1 MEKFDFFESEN
12 ELTYELNGGLQKT
25 IMSAVFLSKP
35 SLVDVGVSA
44 FVAVAIIV
52 AIIISQ
58 ILFAL
63 FHIPYGF
70 AIGSLLLHVGFGSV
84 VLPFVYV
91 KSKNL
96 VLCYLIFTSKFMG
109 LYVIRLLG
117 M

>member
-1 MEKFDFFESEN
+1 MKLGIWSIHLGFCKKPYD
-12 ELTYELNGGLQKT
+12 L
-25 IMSAVFLSKP
+25 MSAVFLSQP

-63 FHIPYGF
+63 VHIPYGF

-96 VLCYLIFTSKFMG
+96 VLCYMIFTSKFR
-109 LYVIRLLG
+109 VVFTTHLLG